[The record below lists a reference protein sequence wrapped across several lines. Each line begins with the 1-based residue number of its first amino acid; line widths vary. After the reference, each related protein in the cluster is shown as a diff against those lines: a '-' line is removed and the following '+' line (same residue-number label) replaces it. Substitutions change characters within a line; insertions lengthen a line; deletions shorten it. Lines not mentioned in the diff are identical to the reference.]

1 MAYNESLKGDC
12 LAPFYDAALFGHD
25 DRFTTGR
32 FCAPVP
38 LPGRPTCC
46 LPCPAAEWTYSD
58 SFTTY
63 ANVAQWLN
71 VIGLILLVFMLVSHV
86 VLPTTQ
92 TRSHYLSVCLILS
105 VLFICIGFT
114 IPLASQPEQCYDE
127 ITPNDMYSSDTC
139 AWNGAFII
147 AGGLSATMWIF
158 IRALSMNLQI
168 CWDIVPGKK
177 FFYAAQAF
185 GWGIPAV
192 LFAASLTL
200 TGLSYHFGNACL
212 LNHKNSMADFWG
224 PLLGIAGAA
233 GLLQLAT
240 FGYCIHVYLK
250 NLWSDQSQESSA
262 ASGSGLPSYN
272 SSVRNQTARA
282 VWRRLKKVLWLQWRG
297 ICIVSIILIDVIFFS
312 IVFVYLDSIQMSVKN
327 DWQKVEPWLLCLAA
341 HPTDKNQCLH
351 LVSPWLVSEATVV
364 AVLILLS
371 LAGIQ
376 VFLFLTRPSI
386 FPAWKE
392 FFMGKLHPH
401 RQEFVS
407 LDARQK
413 DLERS
418 NSMNGLLRYDHVRG
432 HQSTTFEMQQPG
444 MKTME
449 LEIFDADSKSPTV
462 LSSPEDA
469 YQTPL
474 QHPYSSPV
482 LTSDIRGNSPSLDAI
497 GKSRTIASTYGSQMT
512 PDLSSGLTSPSATYN
527 GVNVQQQPQDY
538 FSQYQRRA
546 YSRQDSSDSLAGE
559 RQQSGPHHRSLS
571 QERRYQPPSASF
583 SAPKTPSRQS
593 SVRSAMFAE
602 TRDAYGRGGLGLNP
616 PSEAG
621 ESQEDLTHTHARR
634 NFDRR

>member
-12 LAPFYDAALFGHD
+12 IAPFYDAALFGQD

-38 LPGRPTCC
+38 LPGTPTCC

-71 VIGLILLVFMLVSHV
+71 VIGLILLVFMLVSYV

-192 LFAASLTL
+192 LFAASLTV

-212 LNHKNSMADFWG
+212 LNHKDSMADFWG

-262 ASGSGLPSYN
+262 AS
-272 SSVRNQTARA
+272 
-282 VWRRLKKVLWLQWRG
+282 
-297 ICIVSIILIDVIFFS
+297 
-312 IVFVYLDSIQMSVKN
+312 
-327 DWQKVEPWLLCLAA
+327 
-341 HPTDKNQCLH
+341 
-351 LVSPWLVSEATVV
+351 
-364 AVLILLS
+364 
-371 LAGIQ
+371 
-376 VFLFLTRPSI
+376 
-386 FPAWKE
+386 
-392 FFMGKLHPH
+392 
-401 RQEFVS
+401 
-407 LDARQK
+407 
-413 DLERS
+413 
-418 NSMNGLLRYDHVRG
+418 
-432 HQSTTFEMQQPG
+432 
-444 MKTME
+444 
-449 LEIFDADSKSPTV
+449 
-462 LSSPEDA
+462 
-469 YQTPL
+469 
-474 QHPYSSPV
+474 
-482 LTSDIRGNSPSLDAI
+482 
-497 GKSRTIASTYGSQMT
+497 AS
-512 PDLSSGLTSPSATYN
+512 
-527 GVNVQQQPQDY
+527 
-538 FSQYQRRA
+538 
-546 YSRQDSSDSLAGE
+546 
-559 RQQSGPHHRSLS
+559 
-571 QERRYQPPSASF
+571 
-583 SAPKTPSRQS
+583 
-593 SVRSAMFAE
+593 
-602 TRDAYGRGGLGLNP
+602 
-616 PSEAG
+616 
-621 ESQEDLTHTHARR
+621 
-634 NFDRR
+634 